1 MSVPAEPPPD
11 YEYAVSHPPPVLPPG
26 YQVAAILPSYQQAEQ
41 DKEKLLAGHDD
52 PVPPRAARR
61 ESIAERGEWDE
72 EGNMDMALLGTDLA
86 FFTAFL
92 AAFLFN
98 WVGFLLLMC
107 FCHTIAA
114 RYGALAGFGLSL
126 SKWTLIVKRSTD
138 MVKDENAWLW
148 WLVLAFGF
156 LICMRACAQF
166 VQIKRSWRH
175 LSSSARERL
184 FFFY

>member
-1 MSVPAEPPPD
+1 MC
-11 YEYAVSHPPPVLPPG
+11 VL
-26 YQVAAILPSYQQAEQ
+26 
-41 DKEKLLAGHDD
+41 
-52 PVPPRAARR
+52 R
-61 ESIAERGEWDE
+61 RGEWDE

-156 LICMRACAQF
+156 LICMRACAQVILLLTCSLF
-166 VQIKRSWRH
+166 MPVFSLSRSRGH
-175 LSSSARERL
+175 GDTCHPQLGRDSSSSTEGSTFTNNL
-184 FFFY
+184 GS